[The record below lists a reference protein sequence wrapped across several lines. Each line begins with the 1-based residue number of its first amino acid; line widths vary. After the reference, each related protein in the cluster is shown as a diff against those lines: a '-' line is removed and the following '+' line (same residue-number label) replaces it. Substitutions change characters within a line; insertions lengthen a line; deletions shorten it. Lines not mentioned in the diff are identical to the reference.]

1 MGKIVLTLLMLA
13 SVIGRATPGSAGN
26 VAVIMSADVGP
37 YREALRGFKGQIAH
51 RIVAEYD
58 MEGDF
63 DEGRKVLAEIESKD
77 KPDLIFAVGIWALQV
92 VAGQTT
98 NLPVVYAMVLNPPAI
113 LQAST
118 AKNITGASM
127 NVPVDQ
133 TIRLF
138 KRLGI
143 QRVGIIFDPSKTG
156 YLVRR
161 ASSVGQKEG
170 IQLITKEIHSSKEAI
185 QALNSLKGQID
196 ALWIL
201 PDETILDQR
210 VLRGMLLFSYRQKV
224 PVVGL
229 SERQAKMGAVLSLR
243 FGSSEDIGR
252 QAAELANHILAG
264 KTAAEIP
271 FTTARL
277 VKLIVNLKAAQKL
290 GMEIPES
297 VLEMATTIIQ

>member
-1 MGKIVLTLLMLA
+1 MGKIVLTLLILA
-13 SVIGRATPGSAGN
+13 SVIGGAIPVSAGN

-37 YREALRGFKGQIAH
+37 YNEALRGFKEHLHH
-51 RIVAEYD
+51 RIIAEYD

-63 DEGRKVLAEIESKD
+63 QQGRKILAKIESKD
-77 KPDLIFAVGIWALQV
+77 KPDLIFAVGIWALQA

-98 NLPVVYAMVLNPPAI
+98 SLPVVYAMVLNPPTI
-113 LQAST
+113 LEAAT
-118 AKNITGASM
+118 VKNITGASM

-138 KRLGI
+138 KQLGI

-161 ASSVGQKEG
+161 ASSVGKKEG
-170 IQLITKEIHSSKEAI
+170 LQLIVKEMRSPREAT
-185 QALNSLKGQID
+185 QVLNSLKEQID

-210 VLRGMLLFSYRQKV
+210 VVRRMLLFSYRQKV
-224 PVVGL
+224 PLVGL
-229 SERQAKMGAVLSLR
+229 SERQAKMGAVLSLQ

-277 VKLIVNLKAAQKL
+277 VNLIVNLKAAKKL
-290 GMEIPES
+290 GMDIPKS
-297 VLEMATTIIQ
+297 VLEMATSIIH